1 MTRQPESLVE
11 KLFRMEYVRLRVLA
25 TALVQDSDFAEDC
38 VQRAF
43 CVALLKENELNAHPN
58 PQGWIMQTVK
68 YIALDEMKKRKRYS
82 KRIVSLDWDIADTQ
96 VQEIP
101 DGKPDSTEILAKIRD
116 ALKPEEYALL
126 MRTLEENAHGEE
138 IAAEFGLTMN
148 AYYKRMER
156 IRRRVK
162 KILKPDDNKHTFFLF
177 LCQILAMTAIYK

>member
-25 TALVQDSDFAEDC
+25 TALVQDADFAEDC

-82 KRIVSLDWDIADTQ
+82 KRIVSLDWDIADT
-96 VQEIP
+96 
-101 DGKPDSTEILAKIRD
+101 
-116 ALKPEEYALL
+116 
-126 MRTLEENAHGEE
+126 
-138 IAAEFGLTMN
+138 
-148 AYYKRMER
+148 
-156 IRRRVK
+156 
-162 KILKPDDNKHTFFLF
+162 
-177 LCQILAMTAIYK
+177 